1 MICLINFFF
10 SSKIEKEEK
19 NKQRMFDE
27 RIKVEEQLNR
37 VILNLDKVIR
47 FNEMTQKDHEAEM
60 KRIGSKEEILKV
72 EFLIQHYNMYFDF

>member
-1 MICLINFFF
+1 
-10 SSKIEKEEK
+10 
-19 NKQRMFDE
+19 MFDE

-72 EFLIQHYNMYFDF
+72 EFLI